1 MSPVEVQLATEAADG
16 SVAVRVLLRLTP
28 RERSRLFTS
37 GDVLIHLPTEGVVLD
52 DAASPV
58 PRTGLF
64 LSELAELKG
73 GFRRVFAGAPAADAF
88 AANVRDQLD
97 NAATKLAAP

>member
-1 MSPVEVQLATEAADG
+1 MSGVEVQLSTEDSDG
-16 SVAVRVLLRLTP
+16 TVAVRVLLRLTP

-37 GDVLIHLPTEGVVLD
+37 GDALIHLPTEGVVLD

-64 LSELAELKG
+64 LSELAEMKG
-73 GFRRVFAGAPAADAF
+73 GFRRAFSGAADAAAF
-88 AANVRDQLD
+88 AASVRGQLD
-97 NAATKLAAP
+97 AAASKLAEP